1 MASILIVDDE
11 RSMREFL
18 EIFLRRRS
26 YEVRVAENAV
36 KALEGLNGTEVE
48 PDVIVADLRMPEMD
62 GIAFLK
68 EAKTRIPDTEVI
80 IITAFAT
87 TDTAIEAMRL
97 GAYDYVT
104 KPFKGDELVIVIEK
118 ALEKRTLRRENL
130 ALRRELTKK
139 FSFGNLVGKSAPMQE
154 VFDLIRKAAPTKTS
168 ILIEGES
175 GTGKELAAR
184 AVHFN
189 SPRAGGTFVV
199 INCGAIPENLIESE
213 LFGYMKGAFT
223 GAFANKVGLVET
235 ANNGSLFLDEI
246 GELPLPVQVK
256 LLRLLQEKTFKR
268 VGGVDDITV
277 DARIIAATNRDLKA
291 EVAAGRFREDLFYRL
306 NVIMVRLPP
315 LRERLDDL
323 PLLVDSIL
331 KRVVV
336 DCGKTI
342 GDVAADAMEILAGY
356 AFPGN
361 VRELENI
368 LERGVTLESGPHL
381 TVKSLPQSVVDEVA
395 RGRAKGAE
403 PRAVEITTDG
413 VDLEGLLGT
422 YERELLVA
430 ALKTAGGVRKEAAR
444 LLGITFRSMRYRLAK
459 HGLAVEDDV

>member
-189 SPRAGGTFVV
+189 SPRAGGPFVV